1 MLEFL
6 FALNLISSNQNR
18 DFYDILKVKH
28 DATESQIK
36 RAYQKLSQLYH
47 PDKNKT
53 VEAAKIFT
61 DVNDAYQTLYNPNKR
76 RIYDLYGEP
85 GVHFYESPQQ
95 ENDPMAALT
104 NANPQDSQQAKVHR
118 RGKNLKLT
126 YAVNLEDFYTGRPLE
141 LNMTRSNMCRCP
153 EAGYYCLKCRGKST
167 IRETKIIKGY
177 IERGFDE
184 GKVILYKGY
193 GDVSENNGPGDLE
206 VSIISK
212 AHPIYKREGSDLHAS
227 VDITLRESLLGFK
240 RTITGID
247 GKPLEIESNAP
258 LSKPLVIKGRG
269 LPKYLYP
276 GVFGDVII
284 HANIIYPKD
293 LSKETRQKLSSALT
307 L

>member
-1 MLEFL
+1 MFEILSL
-6 FALNLISSNQNR
+6 ISLISSNQNR

-36 RAYQKLSQLYH
+36 RSYQKLSQMYH

-53 VEAAKIFT
+53 AEAAKIFT
-61 DVNDAYQTLYNPNKR
+61 DVNDAYQTLYNSNKR

-85 GVHFYESPQQ
+85 GVHLYESPLQ

-104 NANPQDSQQAKVHR
+104 KQNLQDSQQAKIHHK
-118 RGKNLKLT
+118 GKNLKLT
-126 YAVNLEDFYTGRPLE
+126 YAVPLEDFYTGRPLE

-167 IRETKIIKGY
+167 IRETKIIKGF
-177 IERGFDE
+177 IERGFEE

-212 AHPIYKREGSDLHAS
+212 SHPIYKREGSNLHAT

-240 RTITGID
+240 RNIDGID
-247 GKPLEIESNAP
+247 GNPLSIETSAP
-258 LSKPLVIKGRG
+258 FSKPLVIKGRG

-276 GVFGDVII
+276 GAFGDVIV
-284 HANIIYPKD
+284 HANIKYPKD
-293 LSKETRQKLSSALT
+293 LSPDVKSKVVSLISM
-307 L
+307 